1 MAAAAKLQSTAPT
14 YDRPAPT
21 AGAVLEQRAARQH
34 ELAALES
41 LIGETAYG
49 AAVAGKDG
57 VAALAALHSK
67 IAAARFAVDCNAAA
81 HAHALE
87 VDRAALAEWWT
98 EVHAMAPDAAIEG
111 ISKTECCRRC
121 SVDGCLI
128 TGAECGHPLKAGQ
141 NLNPRHQDNPAVRA
155 QPNAARP
162 FLGVY
167 RRKEKTKNNRRI

>member
-1 MAAAAKLQSTAPT
+1 MAVVAKLQSPAPA
-14 YDRPAPT
+14 YSRPTPT
-21 AGAVLEQRAARQH
+21 AGAVLEQRAAKQH

-49 AAVAGKDG
+49 AAIAGKDG

-81 HAHALE
+81 HAHAIE
-87 VDRAALAEWWT
+87 VDKAALADWWN

-121 SVDGCLI
+121 SIDGCVI
-128 TGAECGHPLKAGQ
+128 TGAECAHPLKAGP
-141 NLNPRHQDNPAVRA
+141 NLNPRHQGNPAIRRLQKAAA
-155 QPNAARP
+155 QH
-162 FLGVY
+162 LGVY
-167 RRKEKTKNNRRI
+167 R